1 MDYFLFGRCC
11 QTIEVDMNSS
21 TQFDYDEIKQAWY
34 TCYNENIETFY
45 YGFYLELEKI
55 AKKKEFKD
63 RLGVGNE

>member
-1 MDYFLFGRCC
+1 
-11 QTIEVDMNSS
+11 MNSS

>member
-1 MDYFLFGRCC
+1 MESEAL
-11 QTIEVDMNSS
+11 MNSS
-21 TQFDYDEIKQAWY
+21 TQFDWDEIKRAWDN
-34 TCYNENIETFY
+34 CYGENLETFY